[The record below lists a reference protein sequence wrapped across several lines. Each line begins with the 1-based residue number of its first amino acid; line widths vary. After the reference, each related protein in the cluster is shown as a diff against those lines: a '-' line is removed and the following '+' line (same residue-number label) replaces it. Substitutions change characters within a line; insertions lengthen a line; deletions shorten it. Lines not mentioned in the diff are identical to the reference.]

1 MKLPVIK
8 PREAIKA
15 FQKAGWYIDHQTGSH
30 VIMCHQDNRP
40 TTLSIPRHQRDMSKG
55 LLSGLIKD
63 AGLTYEQFTELL
75 S

>member
-8 PREAIKA
+8 PRQAIKA

-30 VIMCHQDNRP
+30 IIMCPEDNRAV
-40 TTLSIPRHQRDMSKG
+40 TLSIPRHERDMPKG

-63 AGLTYEQFTELL
+63 AGLTYEEFIKLL
-75 S
+75 